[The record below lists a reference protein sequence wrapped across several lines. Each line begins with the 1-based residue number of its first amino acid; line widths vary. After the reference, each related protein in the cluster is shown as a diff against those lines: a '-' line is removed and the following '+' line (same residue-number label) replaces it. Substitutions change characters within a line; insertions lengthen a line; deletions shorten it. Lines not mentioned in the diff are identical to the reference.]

1 MSATIQKTRGG
12 ANNRP
17 MAALL
22 NGYITPL
29 RNFNKEIPSRVRG
42 YTPGREKCA
51 INANLKA

>member
-22 NGYITPL
+22 DGYITPL
-29 RNFNKEIPSRVRG
+29 H
-42 YTPGREKCA
+42 
-51 INANLKA
+51 NLWYDSTEE